1 MVNGATHEET
11 LGSARNL
18 AKVLEESGR
27 AEEAARLRSEYGLAD
42 GGGDMA
48 EMMQLL
54 LGSLGA
60 GAAPADLGLS
70 GAPAVLFQL
79 LAQAHQAD
87 DDDDDA
93 SERVA

>member
-1 MVNGATHEET
+1 MAEKGEAPPS
-11 LGSARNL
+11 SAGNEV
-18 AKVLEESGR
+18 K
-27 AEEAARLRSEYGLAD
+27 EEAARLRSEYGLAD

-60 GAAPADLGLS
+60 GAAPAELGLS

-93 SERVA
+93 SELA